1 MRLCI
6 DVGNTRIKLGIFDD
20 RSLVHLLNSD
30 KVTMSLLR
38 SMMHAFPIRSAIVS
52 VVGKRPQWMK
62 PLARQVVVHEVG
74 TTTKLNFTNRY
85 RTPETLGSDRLANLV
100 AARHLFPNENT
111 LIVSTGT
118 CITYDLL
125 QADGVFYGG
134 SILPGIDMRL
144 RAEHTFTNRLPW
156 VEKRKIDSLFG
167 TDTGSALLT
176 GAING
181 VRFEFAAYVSA
192 TRQYVRKLIVLL
204 TGGDTHWLLPAAVK
218 WKETKIFALPELALV
233 GLNEMAILNE
243 LPA

>member
-1 MRLCI
+1 MRLCVDI
-6 DVGNTRIKLGIFDD
+6 GNTRIKLGVFND
-20 RSLVHLLNSD
+20 RALVHLWNTD
-30 KVTMSLLR
+30 KVTWASLKA
-38 SMMHAFPIRSAIVS
+38 MMRTFPVRSAMVS
-52 VVGKRPQWMK
+52 VVGKK
-62 PLARQVVVHEVG
+62 PLWVNRLARHVVVHEVG
-74 TTTKLNFTNRY
+74 TTTKLNFINRY

-100 AARHLFPNENT
+100 AARHLFPNQNS

-144 RAEHTFTNRLPW
+144 RAEHAFTKRLPW
-156 VEKRKIDSLFG
+156 VEKRKIDTLFG

-192 TRQYVRKLIVLL
+192 TRQYVPQLIVLL

-233 GLNEMAILNE
+233 GLNEMAMLNE